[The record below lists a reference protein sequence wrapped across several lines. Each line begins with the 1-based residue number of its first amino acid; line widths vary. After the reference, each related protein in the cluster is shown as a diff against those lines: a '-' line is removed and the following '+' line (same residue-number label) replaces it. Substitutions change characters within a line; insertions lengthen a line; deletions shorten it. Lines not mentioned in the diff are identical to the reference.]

1 MSRHFLCT
9 SQLTKIYSSVKQLLD
24 SSVRK
29 VMKNNQFFQR
39 RLGFFLDELFA
50 VGRLVGGDD
59 FFREFVG
66 HVVVV

>member
-1 MSRHFLCT
+1 MSMGIDWIVVPLPLCT
-9 SQLTKIYSSVKQLLD
+9 SGTLSHTTTVSLTVTISFLAG
-24 SSVRK
+24 
-29 VMKNNQFFQR
+29 